1 VHNIF
6 NHTHQKIWSVKK
18 NLTRKLLYLIFM
30 CSSLSLLIYTQSA
43 NAHPHAWIDLRVTVL
58 LDEGGMV
65 TGLEQEWRF
74 DNFYTLFITEDVV
87 RKGQDQKKALTALA
101 DTNLKGLSA
110 FDYFTDARIDGKK
123 LKFKTVDVFESHI
136 RDGRLWMR
144 FVLPFSNPVDASE
157 KQLTFAI
164 YDPTYYVEIL
174 HLKDDIIAFRGP
186 SSNQCVGK
194 IVPPRPTIE
203 AVMLA
208 RALDRE
214 ATPDKSLGRMFAEH
228 VNVICPR

>member
-1 VHNIF
+1 MF
-6 NHTHQKIWSVKK
+6 DRTHQKIWSIKN
-18 NLTRKLLYLIFM
+18 NLTHKLLYFIFVY
-30 CSSLSLLIYTQSA
+30 SSLSLIIFTQPA

-58 LDEGGMV
+58 LDEGGNV
-65 TGLEQEWRF
+65 TGLQQEWLF
-74 DNFYTLFITEDVV
+74 DNFYTLFITEDAIQ
-87 RKGQDQKKALTALA
+87 KGQDQKKALTALA

-110 FDYFTDARIDGKK
+110 FDYFTDARVDGKK

-136 RDGRLWMR
+136 RDRRLWMR
-144 FVLPFSNPVDASE
+144 FVLPFSNPVNASVN
-157 KQLTFAI
+157 QLTFAI

-186 SSNQCVGK
+186 SVNQCVGQ
-194 IVPPRPTIE
+194 IVPPSPTIE
-203 AVMLA
+203 TIMLA